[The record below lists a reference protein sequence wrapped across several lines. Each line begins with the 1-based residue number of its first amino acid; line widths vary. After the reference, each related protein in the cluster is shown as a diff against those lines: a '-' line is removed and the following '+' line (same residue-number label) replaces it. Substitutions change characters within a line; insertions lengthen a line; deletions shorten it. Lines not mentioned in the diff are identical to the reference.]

1 MIRSHIYPCHLPLS
15 TPGMT
20 IGLYGGSFNP
30 PHQGH
35 RHVALMALK
44 RLGLDRLWCLV
55 TPGNP
60 LKDHSNL
67 SPLEKRLALTA
78 SVMDHPRID
87 VTGIED
93 KAGTHFTAETLDWL
107 KHRRPRIRF
116 VWVMGADNLQQFH
129 KWQRWQTI
137 MAQIPVAIIDRP
149 GYSLSPLSSVAAR
162 HFASQRLPE
171 AGATCLARTD
181 SPSWTFLHGP
191 RSDLSSTALRRNG
204 ANS

>member
-1 MIRSHIYPCHLPLS
+1 
-15 TPGMT
+15 MT

-30 PHQGH
+30 PHTGH
-35 RHVALMALK
+35 RHVATMALK

-67 SPLEKRLALTA
+67 FPLADRLTSTA
-78 SVMDHPRID
+78 SVMDHPHID
-87 VTGIED
+87 VTGVEE

-107 KHRRPRIRF
+107 LHRRPGVRF
-116 VWVMGADNLQQFH
+116 IWVMGADNLQQFH
-129 KWQRWQTI
+129 KWQRWHDI

-149 GYSLSPLSSVAAR
+149 GYSLSPLSSLAAR
-162 HFASQRLPE
+162 RYACRRLPE
-171 AGATCLARTD
+171 ARATHLAHTD
-181 SPSWTFLHGP
+181 SPAWTFLHGP

-204 ANS
+204 AHF